1 MLSAQQRFWPDPQP
15 LVERLGKDF
24 FRAVPESPGIYMMH
38 GRASQI
44 LYVGKAKNLRLRL
57 GSYRRANPD
66 RMPKRIVR
74 LLHLVENIAY
84 EKCAD
89 ESAAL
94 SREAELISTL
104 KPRFNRAG
112 VWRGPKKFLLWRCQP
127 SGLELAVSE
136 SQQDGWQEAGAF
148 NSAAIYLH
156 RALIR
161 LLWTRLHPARGLSG
175 MPAGWLAGKHSRHVL
190 IRHETAALVAEASF
204 YLSELAA
211 GKIEAFSQWLILPK
225 NSFEQ
230 QSHAEDLE
238 FVTGHFHD

>member
-38 GRASQI
+38 GRASKI
-44 LYVGKAKNLRLRL
+44 LYVGKAKNLRHRL

-74 LLHLVENIAY
+74 LLHLVETIAY

-94 SREAELISTL
+94 TREAELILTL

-112 VWRGPKKFLLWRCQP
+112 VWRGPKKFLLWRCQRE
-127 SGLELAVSE
+127 GLELAVSE
-136 SQQDGWQEAGAF
+136 LQHDGWHEAGAF
-148 NSAAIYLH
+148 GGAAIYLH

-161 LLWTRLHPARGLSG
+161 LLWTRLHPHKGLIG
-175 MPAGWLAGKHSRHVL
+175 MPAGWFADKHSPQVL
-190 IRHETAALVAEASF
+190 IRHDEKALVAEASF

-211 GKIEAFSQWLILPK
+211 GKIEAFSQWLTLPE

-238 FVTGHFHD
+238 FVTGHFQD

>member
-24 FRAVPESPGIYMMH
+24 FRAVPESPGIYLMH

-44 LYVGKAKNLRLRL
+44 LYVGKAKNLRHRL
-57 GSYRRANPD
+57 GSYRRTNPD

-94 SREAELISTL
+94 SREAELILTL

-127 SGLELAVSE
+127 NGLELAVSE
-136 SQQDGWQEAGAF
+136 LPHDGWQEAGTF
-148 NSAAIYLH
+148 NSAATYLH

-161 LLWTRLHPARGLSG
+161 LLWIRLHPAKGLSG

-211 GKIEAFSQWLILPK
+211 GKIELFSSWLKPPIRL
-225 NSFEQ
+225 FELQ
-230 QSHAEDLE
+230 NYADDLQYLISH
-238 FVTGHFHD
+238 FS